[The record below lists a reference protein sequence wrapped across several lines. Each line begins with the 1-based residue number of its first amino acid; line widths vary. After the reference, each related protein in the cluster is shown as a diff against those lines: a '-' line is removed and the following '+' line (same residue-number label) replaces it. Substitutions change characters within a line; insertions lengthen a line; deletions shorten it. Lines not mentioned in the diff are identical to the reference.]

1 MDGWLYNWKLF
12 IIQYYFVYS
21 SGVKTRTREK
31 HGMVWL
37 DSVGLND
44 LVEMGWN
51 GKYLPFLVEDWE
63 TIEAGLEFLIIPHI
77 QS

>member
-1 MDGWLYNWKLF
+1 MAKPILGACVLDGWLYNWKLF
-12 IIQYYFVYS
+12 IIQHHLGYS
-21 SGVKTRTREK
+21 TGVKNRAWEK

-44 LVEMGWN
+44 LVEMDWN
-51 GKYLPFLVEDWE
+51 G
-63 TIEAGLEFLIIPHI
+63 